1 MKVLAIHT
9 QHNATCA
16 FMDNG
21 NIECVVSEEKF
32 SNIKND
38 SSFPKQSILY
48 IKKSYNVDC
57 FDYVIICAEQCKIDL
72 HGGRNPDVSIEP
84 NFFKSFY
91 EQLVLNAH
99 RLGFGWA
106 YRLAQKCKFQITKP
120 QRQRKI
126 TRYLRSLDFLE
137 FGDLLF
143 YDHHDCHAFA
153 AYGALRGSEKEAL
166 VFTADGQGDLSAAR
180 VYLANKKG
188 LKRIANTYWTH
199 SVGELYGKVTQ
210 LLGMRQLEHEYKVMG
225 LAPYVANK
233 NYYRETKNTLF
244 DGLIK
249 VREDLTFE
257 ARFPMNLSARV
268 LAAKM
273 PFHRFD
279 NLAAALQDFTEEVVV
294 EWVSKAI
301 TKTGINTI
309 YTGGGLFMNVKV
321 NKRLQE
327 MDEVRVA
334 KFMPSS
340 GDESLPIGAC
350 YKFYFETMGMFC
362 KPLHNI
368 YLGPAYSNKAIE
380 SFINQSGLADRY
392 KIEFV
397 DDVEYHIAQRLADGE
412 VVARFKGAAEWG
424 ARSLGNRAIL
434 ARPDRM
440 ESFFMVNDQV
450 KMRDFWM
457 PFAPSILRET
467 HKTYLKMGKVTMA
480 PFMITS
486 FDSTDR
492 GRRDFCAA
500 MHNRDKTLRAQI
512 VDESVNPSYHKLLS
526 HFHDLTGIGGVL
538 NTSFNLHGY
547 PLVCSPQQAI
557 LTIDSCD
564 LRCLALE
571 NYFLVKRAQSVS

>member
-21 NIECVVSEEKF
+21 NIKCVVSEEKF

-38 SSFPKQSILY
+38 ASFPKQSILY
-48 IKKSYNVDC
+48 IKETYDVDC
-57 FDYVIICAEQCKIDL
+57 FDHLIICAEQCEIDL
-72 HGGRNPDVSIEP
+72 HGDSNSAVSIKP
-84 NFFKSFY
+84 SLFKSLY
-91 EQLVLNAH
+91 EQLILIVH
-99 RLGFGWA
+99 RLGFGWV
-106 YRLAQKCKFQITKP
+106 YRVAQKCKFQITKL

-126 TRYLRSLDFLE
+126 TGYLHSLDFLK
-137 FGDLLF
+137 FDDLMF

-153 AYGALRGSEKEAL
+153 AYGALRGSEKDAL

-180 VYLANKKG
+180 VYLANRKG
-188 LKRIANTYWTH
+188 LTRIADTYWTH

-210 LLGMRQLEHEYKVMG
+210 LLGMKQLEHEYKVMG
-225 LAPYVANK
+225 LAPYVASK
-233 NYYRETKNTLF
+233 DYYSETKNALF

-268 LAAKM
+268 LADKM

-279 NLAAALQDFTEEVVV
+279 NVAAALQDFTEEIVVD
-294 EWVSKAI
+294 WIRKAI
-301 TKTGINTI
+301 AKTGKNTI

-327 MDEVRVA
+327 MEEVNVA

-350 YKFYFETMGMFC
+350 YKFYFETKGMFC
-362 KPLHNI
+362 KPLRNL

-380 SFINQSGLADRY
+380 SFINQAGLVDRY
-392 KIEFV
+392 EIEFV
-397 DDVEYHIAQRLADGE
+397 EDVEYRIAQKLADGE

-457 PFAPSILRET
+457 PFAPSILRDA
-467 HKTYLKMGKVTMA
+467 HKNYLQMGKVTMA

-486 FDSTDR
+486 FDSTDA

-512 VDESVNPSYHKLLS
+512 VDESVNPSYYKLIS
-526 HFHDLTGIGGVL
+526 YFHDMTGIGGVL
-538 NTSFNLHGY
+538 NTSLNLHGY

-557 LTIDSCD
+557 FTIDSCD

-571 NYFLVKRAQSVS
+571 NCFLVKRVQSVS